1 MALETTLINRS
12 LYDFLL
18 QFADECFLAKK
29 QISTYLSVRQ
39 GLFQIE
45 NHKVFQVYQ
54 KTVPELLGFLLAA
67 Y

>member
-1 MALETTLINRS
+1 VALETTLINRS

-29 QISTYLSVRQ
+29 QIVAYLEGKQ
-39 GLFQIE
+39 WLFQIE
-45 NHKVFQVYQ
+45 DHEVFQVCQ
-54 KTVPELLGFLLAA
+54 KTVPELLGILLAA